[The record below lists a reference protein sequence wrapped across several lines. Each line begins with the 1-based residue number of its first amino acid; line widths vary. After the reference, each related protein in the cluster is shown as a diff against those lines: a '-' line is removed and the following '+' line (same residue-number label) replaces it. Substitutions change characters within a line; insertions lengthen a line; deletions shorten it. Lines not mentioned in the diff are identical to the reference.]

1 MDPHKHL
8 IIFKSQDK
16 TTEIQ
21 SAEFDQKTGKWIIRF
36 HGNPQEYHC
45 NPGTAEVYQDPEN
58 LNPDEY
64 RFLRNG
70 RPLYKIKEVL
80 KFDKEYRF
88 WFENGSSLLL
98 HEADLEVIH
107 DCLTGITEKK
117 AMEYF
122 HAISE
127 VVSLKTE
134 EGEALLSKQLEN
146 LGFIG
151 RNVVLSSYLNPQ
163 KYPIRTYEPRP
174 LIFPFG
180 CNESQKKAVEQAFT
194 NQLTVIE
201 GPPGTGKTQ
210 TILNIIANVLIQG
223 KTVAVVSN
231 NNSATLNVYEK
242 LKKKD
247 LDYLCAFL
255 GNRENKN
262 AFIEKQKA
270 RVFQAPVMTKEAW
283 EKSLGEADEAQKA
296 LSRYLALQNEQAQLE
311 TECQELELERKHYYH
326 YVKETFGEKEFGKIP
341 LNLYSTQVLGL
352 KVSLEEY
359 AEKYGREALTWI
371 RKLWLYIGFHI
382 RNRMFLSS
390 TIGEILTEFEWQYYD
405 LRMHEIEERQKFIQK
420 KLGTFSFDE
429 KMAQMEQLSM
439 LVLKEKMAQ
448 RFEGYPERKFSQ
460 EDLWKHPDD
469 ILKRYPIILSTTHSI
484 RTSLSDTVYDYLIVD
499 EASQV
504 DLITGVFAMSCARN
518 MIVVGD
524 EKQLPNVI
532 TSRDMEEIAL
542 IDGKFAVPTGLC
554 YGEHSLLTSVRQVFP
569 DVAHVILREHYRC
582 HPRII
587 QFCNKKFYQDQLI
600 IMTEDRQELDVLK
613 VYKTVVGN
621 HARGRVNQ
629 RQIDEIKEEILP
641 ELLSCTI
648 EEKDI
653 GIISPY
659 RDQADAAAME
669 VSGQLAVDTVHK
681 FQGREKEAII
691 ITTVDNVIT
700 EFADNPN
707 LLNVAVSR
715 AVSKLRLVISG
726 NEQNEN
732 TNIGALVNYIAY
744 EKGEVIQ
751 GTVFSVFD
759 LLYSQYREVREA
771 YLKNKRRISQVESE
785 NLCYYFLQELFLREN
800 LQDFA
805 AAVHVPLR
813 EIIKDKTNLDET
825 ERNFVQ
831 NTWSHVDFLIYR
843 KVDKKPKLAIE
854 VDGAAFHKKDSV
866 QKEVRDKIKDRVFD
880 KCGLPLLRLS
890 TTGSGEAERIMAMLK
905 G

>member
-21 SAEFDQKTGKWIIRF
+21 SAEFDQKTGKWTIRF

-45 NPGTAEVYQDPEN
+45 NPGTVEVYQDPEI

-80 KFDKEYRF
+80 KFGREYRF

-98 HEADLEVIH
+98 HETDLEVIRN
-107 DCLTGITEKK
+107 CLTGITEKQ

-122 HAISE
+122 HVISE

-151 RNVVLSSYLNPQ
+151 RNVVLSSYLNSQ

-223 KTVAVVSN
+223 KNVAVVSN

-262 AFIEKQKA
+262 AFVEKQKA
-270 RVFQAPVMTKEAW
+270 RVFQTPVMTKEAW

-341 LNLYSTQVLGL
+341 LNLSSTQVLGL

-359 AEKYGREALTWI
+359 AEKYGREALSWI

-382 RNRMFLSS
+382 RNRMFLSR

-429 KMAQMEQLSM
+429 KMEQMEQLSM

-448 RFEGYPERKFSQ
+448 RFEEYPERKFSQ

-504 DLITGVFAMSCARN
+504 DLITGVLAMSCARN

-532 TSRDMEEIAL
+532 ASRDMERIAL
-542 IDGKFAVPTGLC
+542 IDGKFTVPPGLC
-554 YGEHSLLTSVRQVFP
+554 YGEHSLLTSMRQVFP
-569 DVAHVILREHYRC
+569 DAAHVILREHYRC

-587 QFCNKKFYQDQLI
+587 KFCNKKFYQDQLI
-600 IMTEDRQELDVLK
+600 IMTEDRQEPDVLK

-669 VSGQLAVDTVHK
+669 VSDQLAVDTVHK

-744 EKGEVIQ
+744 EKGDVIQ

-771 YLKNKRRISQVESE
+771 YLKNKRRVSQMESE
-785 NLCYYFLQELFLREN
+785 NLFYYFLQELFLREN

-825 ERNFVQ
+825 ERKFVQ

-843 KVDKKPKLAIE
+843 KVDKKPELAIE
-854 VDGAAFHKKDSV
+854 VDGAAFHKKGSV

-880 KCGLPLLRLS
+880 KCGMPLLRLS